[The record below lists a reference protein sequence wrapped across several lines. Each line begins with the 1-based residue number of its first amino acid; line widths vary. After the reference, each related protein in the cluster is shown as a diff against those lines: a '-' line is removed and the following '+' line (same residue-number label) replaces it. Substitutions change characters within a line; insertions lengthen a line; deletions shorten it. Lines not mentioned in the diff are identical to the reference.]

1 MPSTVKHGQRA
12 RIARE
17 LGISGAAVSKLVAQG
32 MPIDSADAAR
42 RWRAANLHPGRMR
55 PDPGPSAE
63 TLVERVHSLIGVA
76 AVAQAEHRLELVAD
90 ELRAA
95 LRAVPESHR
104 MAVRMPSELIEALL
118 GSHAMRVLNEGPKEA
133 PGTMSAEDAEFV
145 GQIIFKLTCG
155 EAHIR

>member
-32 MPIDSADAAR
+32 MPLDSADAAR

-76 AVAQAEHRLELVAD
+76 AVAQAEHRLDLVAD

-95 LRAVPESHR
+95 LRAVPDSHR
-104 MAVRMPSELIEALL
+104 PHVAMSDDLWRALIGGHALAVLD
-118 GSHAMRVLNEGPKEA
+118 EGPREE
-133 PGTMSAEDAEFV
+133 PGTMTGDDAAEV
-145 GQIIFKLTCG
+145 GRVLYALACG
-155 EAHIR
+155 EAAIR